1 MLNILNPCRLFIMG
15 ASGTGTTTLGRAIAN
30 EWAVPHAD
38 ADDYF
43 WQPTSP
49 PYRDKRAPSE
59 RISLMREVF
68 LPRSA
73 WVFSGS
79 IMGWGEELVENID
92 AVVFLTLDP
101 ASRMSRLEARET
113 VRWRERATTGRVED
127 AGREE
132 FLSWARGYDHPDFAG
147 RNRDRH
153 DQWLARLSCPV
164 LRLDSSRPVDHLVHA
179 VTSRSITDRSPTS
192 TATKMSG

>member
-1 MLNILNPCRLFIMG
+1 MG
-15 ASGTGTTTLGRAIAN
+15 ASGSGTTTLGRAIAN

-43 WQPTSP
+43 WQATSP

-59 RISLMREVF
+59 RISLMRDVF

-73 WVFSGS
+73 WVLSGS

-101 ASRMSRLEARET
+101 VSRMSRLQAREM
-113 VRWRERATTGRVED
+113 VRSREVATARGVDD
-127 AGREE
+127 AAHEE
-132 FLSWARGYDHPDFAG
+132 FLSWARGYDDPDFAG
-147 RNRDRH
+147 RSRLRH

-164 LRLDSSRPVDHLVHA
+164 LRLDSSLPVDDLVHA
-179 VTSRSITDRSPTS
+179 VASGIITDRSPTI
-192 TATKMSG
+192 

>member
-15 ASGTGTTTLGRAIAN
+15 ASGSGTTTLGRAIAN

-49 PYRDKRAPSE
+49 PYKIQRDPSE

-68 LPRSA
+68 LPRTA
-73 WVFSGS
+73 WVLSGS

-92 AVVFLTLDP
+92 AVVLLTLDP
-101 ASRMSRLEARET
+101 ASRMSRLQARET
-113 VRWRERATTGRVED
+113 VRSRGLATTGGVDD
-127 AGREE
+127 AAHEE
-132 FLSWARGYDHPDFAG
+132 FLSWARGYDDPEFAG
-147 RNRDRH
+147 RNRGRH

-164 LRLDSSRPVDHLVHA
+164 LRLDSSRPVDRLVHA
-179 VTSRSITDRSPTS
+179 VTSRSITDQSPTI
-192 TATKMSG
+192 

>member
-1 MLNILNPCRLFIMG
+1 MG
-15 ASGTGTTTLGRAIAN
+15 ASGSGTTTLGRAIAN

-73 WVFSGS
+73 WVLSGS
-79 IMGWGEELVENID
+79 IMGWGEELIENID
-92 AVVFLTLDP
+92 AVVLLTLDP
-101 ASRMSRLEARET
+101 ESRMSRLRAREK
-113 VRWRERATTGRVED
+113 VRLRELATTGGIDD
-127 AGREE
+127 AAHEE
-132 FLSWARGYDHPDFAG
+132 FLSWARGYDDPDFAG
-147 RNRDRH
+147 RNRRRH
-153 DQWLARLSCPV
+153 EQWLEMLSCPV
-164 LRLDSSRPVDHLVHA
+164 LRLNSSLPADDLVHE
-179 VTSRSITDRSPTS
+179 VTSRIITGQSRTI
-192 TATKMSG
+192 